1 MKKQCLKIFTNF
13 LHFFSEF
20 SYGSIYGHLTN
31 SIYTLLGLLF
41 SAKPV
46 QLLHVY
52 QPMVPA
58 FLYMIFSIIYHVCGG
73 DPIYPILDWGEKPG
87 QTALIA
93 VITICVAIPLIH
105 LVCYILYCVRLFF
118 SSKCNDIDE
127 KDLKLDESTC
137 LKTF

>member
-1 MKKQCLKIFTNF
+1 MQSLESLPNF
-13 LHFFSEF
+13 LHSFSEF

-31 SIYTLLGLLF
+31 SIYTFLGLLF

-58 FLYMIFSIIYHVCGG
+58 FLYMVFSIIYHVCGG

-93 VITICVAIPLIH
+93 IITIGVAIPLIH
-105 LVCYILYCVRLFF
+105 LVCYILYRVRLFF
-118 SSKCNDIDE
+118 SSKCNDTDD
-127 KDLKLDESTC
+127 KDLQQDESTN
-137 LKTF
+137 